1 MYENMANVTLKQMAE
16 QYIANLR
23 QQIEQQNE
31 MLQGMIR
38 HLEECE
44 QELQDPSNKGCG
56 SDRCNV

>member
-1 MYENMANVTLKQMAE
+1 MANITLKQMAE

-44 QELQDPSNKGCG
+44 QELQNPSSKGCG